1 MSASEPWWGVVAVY
15 LVPAGAAM
23 LGAALAGRIRGRVMA
38 FLGGFLAAFMVF
50 AGLWVTLG
58 VLLIDQRDGRE
69 MVDWRVAVFLVASIS
84 APVGLLGG
92 IVALAET
99 ALRHPAKPSA
109 N

>member
-38 FLGGFLAAFMVF
+38 FLGGFLAAFLVF
-50 AGLWVTLG
+50 ASLWVTLA
-58 VLLIDQRDGRE
+58 VLVIDHGGTGDMAEWG
-69 MVDWRVAVFLVASIS
+69 VAVFVIAMIS

-92 IVALAET
+92 LVALVGT
-99 ALRHPAKPSA
+99 AFRHPAKPSA

>member
-23 LGAALAGRIRGRVMA
+23 LGAALAGRIRGRLMA
-38 FLGGFLAAFMVF
+38 FLGGFLAAFLVF
-50 AGLWVTLG
+50 AGLWVTLA
-58 VLLIDQRDGRE
+58 VLLIGQSGTGE
-69 MVDWRVAVFLVASIS
+69 VVDWGVAVFLVATIS

-92 IVALAET
+92 MVALAET